1 MAIRVMTSPTPSIMG
16 KLVAKLSK
24 NS

>member
-1 MAIRVMTSPTPSIMG
+1 MAIRVMTSPASSIMG
-16 KLVAKLSK
+16 KSVAKLSK